1 MLQHPAAKQSVTKR
15 RYKQMDDTLM
25 GVATGLCGH
34 IAANELLSGSIREV
48 ALGCKSE
55 VAAMA
60 ATREGK

>member
-1 MLQHPAAKQSVTKR
+1 
-15 RYKQMDDTLM
+15 MDDTLM

-34 IAANELLSGSIREV
+34 IAANELLSESIREV

-60 ATREGK
+60 ARREGK